1 MDELQGL
8 EDQLMGLGATP
19 IQAAKLAAAARAA
32 AFKSVMSP
40 GQKHFMAKVAT
51 MKNQEEAANIKN
63 GSVTMEDIVFYQRV
77 LLTASA
83 DNNLIN
89 DNSKDVEGIGNLTQG
104 EIPKGTNF
112 SLTKIRLAYA
122 NHATQT
128 DASLV
133 IYDNYGTIPVAVLNG
148 RLQIKDSSKGGRVIV
163 DLPATNFFAQ
173 GSTANRTEIPG
184 FNDFVNLKSYKF
196 IEGSTKLKVG
206 LLFAGALAANNNF
219 IEVQLAGP
227 GTRSL

>member
-8 EDQLMGLGATP
+8 EDQLLGLGATP
-19 IQAAKLAAAARAA
+19 IQAAKLASAARAA

-51 MKNQEEAANIKN
+51 MKNAEEAAAIKN
-63 GSVTMEDIVFYQRV
+63 GTVTMEDIVFYQRV
-77 LLTASA
+77 AITGSSES
-83 DNNLIN
+83 NLIG
-89 DNSKDVEGIGNLTQG
+89 DTSVDKESIGNLTQG

-122 NHATQT
+122 NHATVT
-128 DASLV
+128 DPSGV
-133 IYDNYGTIPVAVLNG
+133 IYDNFGSIPVAVLNG
-148 RLQIKDSSKGGRVIV
+148 RLQIKDGSKSGRVLV

-173 GSTANRTEIPG
+173 GSTANRTAIPG

-196 IEGSTKLKVG
+196 IEGTTKLKVG
-206 LLFAGALAANNNF
+206 LLFTGGLPANNNF